1 VIAYTN
7 CQYVSLYL
15 NDRLISTK
23 GYHECPRFGATKSW
37 LDGREKNPTTNDLHL
52 SWDVPYE
59 PGILRAEG
67 YMDGKLV
74 IEKSVETTG
83 VPARMVA
90 EAWSALIRPGE
101 IAQIELHMEDEKG
114 RPVPDAEPMIECEVS
129 GAGEYLGMDGG
140 NLLDLSLYRE
150 KKRKMFAGALLCEVR
165 GTEPG
170 IITVCFQTEQNI
182 RTKILI
188 EVAETGE

>member
-1 VIAYTN
+1 MNVRGLAQQNPGWTA
-7 CQYVSLYL
+7 
-15 NDRLISTK
+15 
-23 GYHECPRFGATKSW
+23 G
-37 LDGREKNPTTNDLHL
+37 KNPTTNDLHL

>member
-1 VIAYTN
+1 
-7 CQYVSLYL
+7 
-15 NDRLISTK
+15 
-23 GYHECPRFGATKSW
+23 
-37 LDGREKNPTTNDLHL
+37 
-52 SWDVPYE
+52 
-59 PGILRAEG
+59 
-67 YMDGKLV
+67 MDGKLV

>member
-1 VIAYTN
+1 MSAVWRNKILA
-7 CQYVSLYL
+7 
-15 NDRLISTK
+15 
-23 GYHECPRFGATKSW
+23 
-37 LDGREKNPTTNDLHL
+37 GRQGKNPTTNDLHL

>member
-1 VIAYTN
+1 MIAYTN